1 MTGPSRPP
9 AVSGVRYALLALLF
23 CHLWS
28 GAFVAVK
35 VGLASS
41 PPLFLMAVRFLV
53 AGAVLLL
60 WARLTGRRMPAGRS
74 EWAGI
79 ALLGLL
85 NNAVYLGLTSIA
97 LRHVSAGM
105 AAILASTNPLMLA
118 VAAPWFLGER
128 LTGQKLAGLLVAFV
142 GVVGVMASRVGP
154 DNRPASMALLVLS
167 IAFLVAGTIL
177 FKRIRPDQDLV
188 VLNAG
193 QLFVAGLALIV
204 PSVAVEPL
212 ATVRPTASFLVSQAY
227 LIAGVSWIG
236 MLIWFWL
243 LRHGDATRASAW
255 FFLNPVIG
263 VFLGAALLGEPLRPP
278 DFVGAATVGLGIHL
292 VHRGSAPAP
301 RSRV

>member
-1 MTGPSRPP
+1 
-9 AVSGVRYALLALLF
+9 
-23 CHLWS
+23 
-28 GAFVAVK
+28 
-35 VGLASS
+35 
-41 PPLFLMAVRFLV
+41 
-53 AGAVLLL
+53 
-60 WARLTGRRMPAGRS
+60 
-74 EWAGI
+74 
-79 ALLGLL
+79 
-85 NNAVYLGLTSIA
+85 
-97 LRHVSAGM
+97 
-105 AAILASTNPLMLA
+105 
-118 VAAPWFLGER
+118 
-128 LTGQKLAGLLVAFV
+128 
-142 GVVGVMASRVGP
+142 MASRVGP

-204 PSVAVEPL
+204 PSVVVEPL
-212 ATVRPTASFLVSQAY
+212 ATVRLTASFLASQAY

-278 DFVGAATVGLGIHL
+278 DFLGAATVALGIHL
-292 VHRGSAPAP
+292 VHRGSTPEP
-301 RSRV
+301 RPGVR

>member
-1 MTGPSRPP
+1 M
-9 AVSGVRYALLALLF
+9 SGVRYTLLAILF

-35 VGLASS
+35 VGLVSS
-41 PPLFLMAVRFLV
+41 PPLFLMALRFLV
-53 AGAVLLL
+53 AGALLMA
-60 WARLTGRRMPAGRS
+60 WARLRGRRLPVGWR
-74 EWAGI
+74 EWGGI
-79 ALLGLL
+79 VLLGLL

-97 LRHVSAGM
+97 LRDLSAGM

-118 VAAPWFLGER
+118 VVAPWFLGER
-128 LTGQKLAGLLVAFV
+128 LTGRKIAGLIVAFA

-154 DNRPASMALLVLS
+154 DNRPGAMALLVLS

-193 QLFVAGLALIV
+193 QLFAAGVALMV
-204 PSVAVEPL
+204 PSVALEPL
-212 ATVRPTASFLVSQAY
+212 GTVRFTPSFLAVQAY
-227 LIAGVSWIG
+227 LIAGVSWVG

-263 VFLGAALLGEPLRPP
+263 VFLGAAILDEPLRPQ
-278 DFVGAATVGLGIHL
+278 DFLGAATVALGIRL
-292 VHRGSAPAP
+292 VQRG
-301 RSRV
+301 

>member
-1 MTGPSRPP
+1 M
-9 AVSGVRYALLALLF
+9 RYALLALLF

-35 VGLASS
+35 VALASS

-53 AGAVLLL
+53 AGALLLL
-60 WARLTGRRMPAGRS
+60 WARVTGRRMPVTRG

-97 LRHVSAGM
+97 LRQVSAGM

-167 IAFLVAGTIL
+167 IAFLVAGTVL

-193 QLFVAGLALIV
+193 QLFVAGIALIV

-212 ATVRPTASFLVSQAY
+212 ATVRLTASFLASQAY

-278 DFVGAATVGLGIHL
+278 DFLGAATVGLGIHL
-292 VHRGSAPAP
+292 VHRGSAPEP
-301 RSRV
+301 RRGVR

>member
-1 MTGPSRPP
+1 VTRPP
-9 AVSGVRYALLALLF
+9 GAVAVSGVRYVLLALVF

-35 VGLASS
+35 IGLASS
-41 PPLFLMAVRFLV
+41 PPLFLMALRFLI
-53 AGAVLLL
+53 AGALLL
-60 WARLTGRRMPAGRS
+60 AWARLTGRRMPATAR
-74 EWAGI
+74 EWGSI

-97 LRHVSAGM
+97 LRDLSAGM

-118 VAAPWFLGER
+118 LVAPWVLGER
-128 LTGQKLAGLLVAFV
+128 LTARKATGLLVAFA
-142 GVVGVMASRVGP
+142 GVVWVMASRVGP
-154 DNRPASMALLVLS
+154 DNRPEAVALLVLS

-177 FKRIRPDQDLV
+177 FKRVHPDQDLV

-193 QLFVAGLALIV
+193 QLFVAGVALVV
-204 PSVAVEPL
+204 PSAGLEPLGSVRLTWSFVAV
-212 ATVRPTASFLVSQAY
+212 QAY
-227 LIAGVSWIG
+227 LIAGVSWAG

-263 VFLGAALLGEPLRPP
+263 IFLGATLLGEPLRAQ
-278 DFVGAATVGLGIHL
+278 DFLGAATVALGIHL
-292 VHRGSAPAP
+292 VQRG
-301 RSRV
+301 

>member
-1 MTGPSRPP
+1 MTESSRAL
-9 AVSGVRYALLALLF
+9 AVSGVRYSLLAILF

-41 PPLFLMAVRFLV
+41 PPLFLMALRFLV
-53 AGAVLLL
+53 AGALLMV
-60 WARLTGRRMPAGRS
+60 WARLGGRRMPEGGR
-74 EWAGI
+74 EWGGI
-79 ALLGLL
+79 VLLGLL

-97 LRHVSAGM
+97 LRDLSAGM

-128 LTGQKLAGLLVAFV
+128 LTGRKIAGLLIAFA

-154 DNRPASMALLVLS
+154 DNRPEAMALLVLS
-167 IAFLVAGTIL
+167 ISFLVAGTIL

-188 VLNAG
+188 VVNAG
-193 QLFVAGLALIV
+193 QLFAAGIALMA
-204 PSVAVEPL
+204 PSVALEPL
-212 ATVRPTASFLVSQAY
+212 GTVRFTLSFLASQAY
-227 LIAGVSWIG
+227 LIAGVSWAG

-263 VFLGAALLGEPLRPP
+263 VFLGAAILGEPLRAQ
-278 DFVGAATVGLGIHL
+278 DFLGAATVALGIRL
-292 VHRGSAPAP
+292 VQRG
-301 RSRV
+301 